1 MIGFNRG
8 PHRITTKGF
17 AFPPVLHFLAFWLA
31 AAAVNEA
38 PRPEV
43 EHRLPAV
50 ASVFP
55 QGSQPG
61 ERVRVEILGQ
71 FLDRATAIAFLDP
84 AVTARLLEVESTRI
98 VAEFVSPA
106 EGAIGPHYFR
116 VLSPRGA
123 SNAGLF
129 RLGSQPHRTETEP
142 NSDMGHAEAMPVP
155 VTINAR
161 LDRDDDFDF
170 FRFHAGAGETL
181 IFDLR
186 AARNGSSLDAA
197 LILLDAHGR
206 KLEHDEDTFIWDPF
220 FVHRFA
226 QAGDYFVVV
235 QPTHTRNDPGF
246 AYQLDIR
253 RDAHLETVSP
263 LAIEP
268 GVETEVTIHG
278 QGLVDRAARIE
289 FEEPGFAGEL
299 LAVNGASASA
309 RVKAP
314 AGTRSGPHR
323 FSLRSR
329 YGLSNPVTVLV
340 DSTPMHRGAGPVTAF
355 PAAIAGTARYR
366 QAERHAFE
374 VQAGQ
379 TLVFEVRAQRF
390 GSPVDSVI
398 RILDAKGKALANND
412 DGNFPG
418 AVFNKDSRL
427 QHRFE
432 AAGQYTI
439 EMRNLWA
446 TTGENFPY
454 ELSIRP
460 LEPKAELMLAS
471 DNPYVFAGEKGTI
484 KISAARVDGLEGA
497 IPLEVAGLPEGVT
510 AKPASIAAGG
520 NEVEI
525 EVDATQAKA
534 GAVGLLE
541 VRSPVASRP
550 AWRAVQVSSGGG
562 EGRHYGEVDRATL
575 AVVERPLFSLECAST
590 ALNLVR
596 GGTVVL
602 KVSIARREGFDNG
615 LSFAALNLPSGV
627 TMEVV
632 ETGGA
637 EAALRFRASADAPA
651 GRAARVSVSA
661 TGGGQTQAA
670 PKISLLVD

>member
-1 MIGFNRG
+1 M
-8 PHRITTKGF
+8 
-17 AFPPVLHFLAFWLA
+17 LHFLALWLA
-31 AAAVNEA
+31 AAAGDA

-43 EHRLPAV
+43 AHRLPAV
-50 ASVFP
+50 SSVFP

-71 FLDRATAIAFLDP
+71 HLDRAAAIVFLDS
-84 AVTARLLEVESTRI
+84 VLTARLVEVESTRL
-98 VAEFVSPA
+98 VAEFISPA
-106 EGAIGPHYFR
+106 EGAMGPHYFR

-129 RLGSQPHRTETEP
+129 RLGSQPHRNESEP
-142 NSDMGHAEAMPVP
+142 NSDLEQAEAMPVP

-161 LDRDDDFDF
+161 LERDDDFDF
-170 FRFHAGAGETL
+170 FRFHAEAGETL

-197 LILLDAHGR
+197 LILLDRRGR
-206 KLEHDEDTFIWDPF
+206 KLQHDEDTFVWDPF

-226 QAGDYFVVV
+226 HAGEYVAVV

-263 LAIEP
+263 LALEP
-268 GVETEVTIHG
+268 GVETEVTVYG
-278 QGLVDRAARIE
+278 QGLVDRSARIE
-289 FEEPGFAGEL
+289 FDEPGFSAEL

-314 AGTRSGPHR
+314 AGAPAGPHR
-323 FSLRSR
+323 FTLRSR
-329 YGLSNPVTVLV
+329 FGRSNPATVLV
-340 DSTPMHRGAGPVTAF
+340 EAAPLHRGAGPIAAF
-355 PAAIAGTARYR
+355 PAAINGTARYR
-366 QAERHAFE
+366 QAERHPFE

-379 TLVFEVRAQRF
+379 TMVFEVRAQRY

-398 RILDAKGKALANND
+398 RILDAKGKVLANND
-412 DGNFPG
+412 DGSFPG
-418 AVFNKDSRL
+418 AAFNKDSRL

-454 ELSIRP
+454 ELSIGP
-460 LEPKAELMLAS
+460 PEPKAELLLAS
-471 DNPYVFAGEKGTI
+471 DNPYVFAGERGTI
-484 KISAARVDGLEGA
+484 KISAARVDGLEGE
-497 IPLEVAGLPEGVT
+497 IPLTVTGLPEGVT
-510 AKPASIAAGG
+510 ATPAVIAAGA
-520 NEVEI
+520 NEGEI

-534 GAVGLLE
+534 GAVSVIE
-541 VRSPVASRP
+541 VHSPLAPRP
-550 AWRAVQVSSGGG
+550 AWRAVQLSSGGG
-562 EGRHYGEVDRATL
+562 EGRHYGEVNGAAL

-590 ALNLVR
+590 TLNLVR
-596 GGTVVL
+596 GGMAVL
-602 KVSIARREGFDNG
+602 KVSIARREGFDDG

-637 EAALRFRASADAPA
+637 EATLRFRAGADARA